1 MSLYYSALIGVFAIV
16 LALMVIDPNVG
27 VYLDLQLRNLWVQ
40 IKRQWYLLTIGTTIK
55 VQNWKLKRELNKMRK
70 EYDMPE

>member
-16 LALMVIDPNVG
+16 LALMIVDPNVG
-27 VYLDLQLRNLWVQ
+27 VYLDLQVRNLWIQ

-55 VQNWKLKRELNKMRK
+55 VQNWKLKRELKKIRK

>member
-16 LALMVIDPNVG
+16 LALMVVDPNVG
-27 VYLDLQLRNLWVQ
+27 VYLDLQLKNLWVQ